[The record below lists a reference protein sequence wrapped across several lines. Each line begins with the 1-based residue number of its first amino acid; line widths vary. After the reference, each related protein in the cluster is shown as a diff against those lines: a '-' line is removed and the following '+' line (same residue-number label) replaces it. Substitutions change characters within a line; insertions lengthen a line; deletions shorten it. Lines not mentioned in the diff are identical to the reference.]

1 MTLPTDNSDLPAF
14 AATVESILN
23 RYRGKAVEKA
33 NAVRALTAVTLAL
46 APESLFQE
54 DEIPH
59 LDAWFEDRLDAVR
72 DGQDIKDATR
82 EAVGLMSAAAEGN
95 REAVRRLSKI

>member
-1 MTLPTDNSDLPAF
+1 MTLPTDTSNLPAF

-23 RYRGKAVEKA
+23 RYRGKAVEKI

-46 APESLFQE
+46 APESLFAE
-54 DEIPH
+54 DEVPR
-59 LDAWFEDRLDAVR
+59 LDAWFEDRLDGVR
-72 DGQDIKDATR
+72 DGVDVATATR

-95 REAVRRLSKI
+95 REAVRRICKI

>member
-1 MTLPTDNSDLPAF
+1 MTLPIDNSDLPAF

-23 RYRGKAVEKA
+23 RYRSKAVERA

-46 APESLFQE
+46 APEGLVE
-54 DEIPH
+54 DGEVER

-72 DGQDIKDATR
+72 DGEDVKAATR
-82 EAVGLMSAAAEGN
+82 EVVGLMSSAEM
-95 REAVRRLSKI
+95 K

>member
-23 RYRGKAVEKA
+23 RYRSQAVEKA

-46 APESLFQE
+46 APDGLFDD
-54 DEIPH
+54 DEVPQ
-59 LDAWFEDRLDAVR
+59 LDAWFEDQLAFVR
-72 DGQDIKDATR
+72 EGTDLKAATR
-82 EAVGLMSAAAEGN
+82 AVVGLMSAAAAG
-95 REAVRRLSKI
+95 RRDAVKAVSRI

>member
-23 RYRGKAVEKA
+23 RYRSKAVERA

-46 APESLFQE
+46 APEGLVQDGE
-54 DEIPH
+54 VER
-59 LDAWFEDRLDAVR
+59 LDAWFEDHLDAVR
-72 DGQDIKDATR
+72 DGADLKDATR
-82 EAVGLMSAAAEGN
+82 EVVGLMSSAAAGE
-95 REAVRRLSKI
+95 RETLRRLAKI

>member
-14 AATVESILN
+14 AATVESIFN

-46 APESLFQE
+46 APESLFDDGE
-54 DEIPH
+54 MPR
-59 LDAWFEDRLDAVR
+59 LDAWFEDRLESVR
-72 DGQDIKDATR
+72 DGVDIETATR
-82 EAVGLMSAAAEGN
+82 QAVELMSAAAEGN
-95 REAVRRLSKI
+95 REAVRRISKI

>member
-23 RYRGKAVEKA
+23 RFRSQAVEKA

-46 APESLFQE
+46 APDGLLI
-54 DEIPH
+54 DGEIVR
-59 LDAWFEDRLDAVR
+59 LDAWFEDRLDSVR
-72 DGQDIKDATR
+72 DGTEVSAATR
-82 EAVGLMSAAAEGN
+82 ETVRLISAAAAGE
-95 REAVRRLSKI
+95 RETVRRLAKI